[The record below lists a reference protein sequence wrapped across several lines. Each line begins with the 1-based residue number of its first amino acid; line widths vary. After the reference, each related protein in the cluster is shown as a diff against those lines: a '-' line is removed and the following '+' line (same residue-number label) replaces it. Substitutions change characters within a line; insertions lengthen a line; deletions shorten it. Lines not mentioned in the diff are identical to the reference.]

1 MALPKL
7 NEIPKYDLVIPS
19 LNETVRFRPFLV
31 KEQKVLMLGYESQDK
46 KEILKAILDT
56 IHACISEKIDYNKLT
71 TYDVDYMFTKIRAKS
86 VGESADIKVA
96 CESCEEYNDIKVN
109 LDEIEVQNKK
119 ETDTIKLND
128 EISVKLRHPTYDYFM
143 KSSTFFK
150 EGRSSTDRMM
160 DLIVSC
166 LDSVMTEEE
175 VIKISDESPEEVLA
189 FIESLSTSQ
198 FEMITTWVETIPSV
212 STDIEFACTACG
224 VENKKTLKGLDD
236 FF

>member
-56 IHACISEKIDYNKLT
+56 IYACISENVDYNKLT
-71 TYDVDYMFTKIRAKS
+71 TYDVDYIFTKIRAKS
-86 VGESADIKVA
+86 VGESADIKIA
-96 CESCEEYNDIKVN
+96 CESCQEYNDIKVN
-109 LDEIEVQNKK
+109 LDAIEVQNKK
-119 ETDTIKLND
+119 ETDTVKLND

-143 KSSTFFK
+143 KSATFFK
-150 EGRSSTDRMM
+150 EDRSSTDRMM
-160 DLIVSC
+160 DLVVSC
-166 LDSVMTEEE
+166 LDSVMTEDE
-175 VIKISDESPEEVLA
+175 VIKISDESPEEVLG

-198 FEMITTWVETIPSV
+198 FEMITSWVESIPSV
-212 STDIEFACTACG
+212 STDIEFVCSACG
-224 VENKKTLKGLDD
+224 EENKKTLKGLDD

>member
-1 MALPKL
+1 
-7 NEIPKYDLVIPS
+7 
-19 LNETVRFRPFLV
+19 
-31 KEQKVLMLGYESQDK
+31 
-46 KEILKAILDT
+46 
-56 IHACISEKIDYNKLT
+56 
-71 TYDVDYMFTKIRAKS
+71 
-86 VGESADIKVA
+86 
-96 CESCEEYNDIKVN
+96 
-109 LDEIEVQNKK
+109 
-119 ETDTIKLND
+119 
-128 EISVKLRHPTYDYFM
+128 M

-175 VIKISDESPEEVLA
+175 VIKISDESPEEVLG

-212 STDIEFACTACG
+212 SADIEFVCTACEK
-224 VENKKTLKGLDD
+224 ENKKTLKGLDD

>member
-56 IHACISEKIDYNKLT
+56 IHACISENVDYNKLT
-71 TYDVDYMFTKIRAKS
+71 TYDVDYIFTKIRAKS
-86 VGESADIKVA
+86 VGESADIKIA
-96 CESCEEYNDIKVN
+96 CESCQEYNDIKVN
-109 LDEIEVQNKK
+109 LDAIEVQNKK
-119 ETDTIKLND
+119 ETDTVKLND

-143 KSSTFFK
+143 KSATFFK
-150 EGRSSTDRMM
+150 EDRSNADRMM
-160 DLIVSC
+160 DLVVSC
-166 LDSVMTEEE
+166 LDSVMTEDE
-175 VIKISDESPEEVLA
+175 VIKISDESPEEVLG

-198 FEMITTWVETIPSV
+198 FEMITSWVESIPSV
-212 STDIEFACTACG
+212 CTDIEFVCSACG
-224 VENKKTLKGLDD
+224 EENKKTLKGLDD